1 MIFDACTANM
11 CDRTLTGI
19 PFSNEIMKNAKKYVK
34 GKERKMDEEERGKT
48 EPSQGHKF
56 LTHEH
61 VISQKL
67 VQNET
72 KPSKTVVLQVSVFVF
87 DRRSKIFSPK
97 IFFLFLF

>member
-1 MIFDACTANM
+1 
-11 CDRTLTGI
+11 
-19 PFSNEIMKNAKKYVK
+19 MKREKWEREKK
-34 GKERKMDEEERGKT
+34 RKT

-72 KPSKTVVLQVSVFVF
+72 KPSKTVVLQVSAFVF
-87 DRRSKIFSPK
+87 DQRSKIFYTK
-97 IFFLFLF
+97 IFFFFFISLQKGYLKWSF